1 MHGTLLYEVH
11 DISAA
16 RKVDDRG
23 VMQISSEP
31 WLLIVVNE
39 AQNRG

>member
-1 MHGTLLYEVH
+1 MRSMTSVQPGKWMTG
-11 DISAA
+11 
-16 RKVDDRG
+16 G

-31 WLLIVVNE
+31 WFLIVVNE